1 MRLKTRSK
9 VRTKFG
15 FYTDFFAYICLITT
29 LIVSIKSRNHMHQT
43 VPPVLRVK
51 NNNYRFLIITKK
63 NYKKIMAMKMAALNQ
78 GCIKSGLDKPG
89 LDCIQ
94 IHVLC
99 QYLMSV
105 HHEADVSN
113 NGLHLALPY
122 FLIGGG
128 HAMVTKHCQYIPR
141 VYPVH
146 YKEKVLMIFLTEQI
160 QYYFFQIRNHLN
172 FEVCT
177 HIPSFSEYTSV

>member
-1 MRLKTRSK
+1 
-9 VRTKFG
+9 
-15 FYTDFFAYICLITT
+15 
-29 LIVSIKSRNHMHQT
+29 
-43 VPPVLRVK
+43 
-51 NNNYRFLIITKK
+51 
-63 NYKKIMAMKMAALNQ
+63 MKMVGLKQ
-78 GCIKSGLDKPG
+78 GCIKSGLAKPG
-89 LDCIQ
+89 SDCIQ
-94 IHVLC
+94 MSYV
-99 QYLMSV
+99 YLMSV

-122 FLIGGG
+122 FLIRGG